1 MSINLYVLLDTSID
15 STNST
20 KLNIEELKKNGMV
33 NKFSAICVHLLNH
46 DFLIQSLIFKTFN

>member
-20 KLNIEELKKNGMV
+20 KLNIEEAKKRNGKQVFGYMRA
-33 NKFSAICVHLLNH
+33 FIEP
-46 DFLIQSLIFKTFN
+46 

>member
-20 KLNIEELKKNGMV
+20 KLNIEELKKKRNGKQVFGYMRA
-33 NKFSAICVHLLNH
+33 FIEP
-46 DFLIQSLIFKTFN
+46 